1 MAFRD
6 LVRVGYSW
14 VLMFSER
21 YRPQFHFTA
30 QRHWLNDP
38 NGCLYFDG
46 VYHLFFQHNPEA
58 NEWGN
63 MTWGHAVSPDL
74 VHWTQ
79 RANAIRPYDG
89 GTIFSGSAVVD
100 HSNSAG
106 FARGKE
112 TALVALFTHARPPF
126 GQALAFSVD
135 EGLTWQLYNDG
146 HPVVPNQGLDP
157 TERDPKVFW
166 HQATQRWV
174 MVLWVK
180 EDTVRLFTSPDLKR
194 WTHASDFI
202 GRGFYECPDLFE
214 LPVDGDREHTKWVLH
229 DAKLDYWIGSFDGRR
244 FTPEAGPFRG
254 DHGLNFYAAQSW
266 DNTPGRRIQIAWMR
280 GGQYPGMPFNQQMS
294 FPCELTLRTVAAGVR
309 LCRSPVD
316 EIARLYDGQFVLK
329 NATLAPN
336 ENPLAGISGELFDI
350 EMDLR
355 PNHASELGLRLHGET
370 VAYKGGRISCL
381 GRSAPLS
388 PADGRI
394 RLRLLVDRTS
404 LELFANDGE
413 VSMTSCFLPRASE
426 TNLELYASG
435 GTARVNHLQVRQLR
449 SSWGSSCDRSV

>member
-1 MAFRD
+1 VYF
-6 LVRVGYSW
+6 
-14 VLMFSER
+14 ER

-38 NGCLYFDG
+38 NGCVYAGGL
-46 VYHLFFQHNPEA
+46 YHLFFQHNPEA

-79 RANAIRPYDG
+79 RADALRPYDG

-100 HSNSAG
+100 HHNSAG
-106 FARGKE
+106 FARGNE
-112 TALVALFTHARPPF
+112 PALVTLFTHARPPF

-135 EGLTWQLYNDG
+135 EGLTWQLYDDG
-146 HPVVPNQGLDP
+146 RRVVPNQGLDP

-166 HQATQRWV
+166 HQPTQRWV

-180 EDTVRLFTSPDLKR
+180 ENTVRLFTSPDLKR
-194 WTHASDFI
+194 WTRASDFI

-214 LPVDGDREHTKWVLH
+214 LPVDGNPDHTKWVLH
-229 DAKLDYWIGSFDGRR
+229 DAKLDYWIGSFDGQR
-244 FTPEAGPFRG
+244 FAPEAGPFRG
-254 DHGLNFYAAQSW
+254 DYGQNFYAAQSW
-266 DNTPGRRIQIAWMR
+266 DNTPDRRIQIAWMR

-294 FPCELTLRTVAAGVR
+294 FPCALTLRTVAGAAR

-316 EIARLYDGQFVLK
+316 GITLLHDEKFALK
-329 NATLAPN
+329 DTALAPN

-350 EMDLR
+350 DMDLVQDQ
-355 PNHASELGLRLHGET
+355 ASELALRLHDEAVT
-370 VAYKGGRISCL
+370 YKGGRISCL

-388 PADGRI
+388 LASGRI
-394 RLRLLVDRTS
+394 RLRILVDRTS
-404 LELFANDGE
+404 VELFANDGE
-413 VSMTSCFLPRASE
+413 VSMTSCFLPKARE
-426 TNLELYASG
+426 TNLELYACG
-435 GTARVNHLQVRQLR
+435 GTVRVNHLQVRQLR
-449 SSWGSSCDRSV
+449 SAWISAK